1 MDQKAKIRALAARE
15 NLLARRMKNRTVQLS
30 AEHHLELYASL
41 KGVDYINDSKSCDL
55 DSAWLSLEKIQKPIV
70 WILGGNSRD
79 NDYAQMC
86 GMVSEKAPTL
96 ICMGKDSVRI
106 FHDLHLCAKLILQAY
121 DINEAV
127 KIASKIS
134 QKGDAI
140 LFSPACPSYDT
151 YANYEDRGRQFKAA
165 VDKIEWGGI

>member
-1 MDQKAKIRALAARE
+1 MDKKEKIRALAARE
-15 NLLARRMKNRTVQLS
+15 NLFAQRMKIRAEQKP

-55 DSAWLSLEKIQKPIV
+55 DSAWLSLEKIQKPMV
-70 WILGGNSRD
+70 WILGGSSRD
-79 NDYAQMC
+79 NDYAQLC
-86 GMVSEKAPTL
+86 GMVGEKVHTL
-96 ICMGKDSVRI
+96 ICLGKDSLRI
-106 FHDLHLCAKLILQAY
+106 LQDLHLYAKLILQAN